1 MIISKPKPGTIF
13 SIVLFALPLLAVAIY
28 GFYILKTGQTSWY
41 HYLYMIGFGPVAL
54 GLILRQ
60 IFGYKTISIG
70 KDKLTI
76 SFLLKR
82 TKIIHSLKH
91 LKQWSETSIKTPSGN
106 YKQLEVI
113 FENQGKVVMSMQ
125 EHTEYHQVIKYLK
138 KKHARKMTS
147 C

>member
-1 MIISKPKPGTIF
+1 MIISKPKPSTIF
-13 SIVLFALPLLAVAIY
+13 SIMMFALPLLAAGIY
-28 GFYILKTGQTSWY
+28 GIYIFKNGNALWY

-76 SFLLKR
+76 SFLMKR
-82 TKIIHSLKH
+82 NEVIHSLKQ
-91 LKQWSETSIKTPSGN
+91 LKEWGETNIKTPSGN

-113 FENQGKVVMSMQ
+113 FEDQQKVVLSMQ

-138 KKHARKMTS
+138 KKYTRKMIS
-147 C
+147 